1 VTWITLAWKFRNEIA
16 IGTIVL
22 VLVIA
27 GLYIKHVFNE
37 RTTLETEIVAIKKDL
52 ESVKAQV
59 TLNKDIADAI
69 QKIKIQSNNYV
80 RVIETT
86 PSPVVGS
93 SSTVIPSGLFLPTLP
108 TPDTFRNISSSS
120 K

>member
-1 VTWITLAWKFRNEIA
+1 MEWITLACRFRNEIA
-16 IGTIVL
+16 IGIIII

-27 GLYIKHVFNE
+27 GLYIKHVFND
-37 RTTLETEIVAIKKDL
+37 RAKLETEIVDVKKDL
-52 ESVKAQV
+52 ESIKAQV

-86 PSPVVGS
+86 PSPTVGS
-93 SSTVIPSGLFLPTLP
+93 ASTVIPSGLFLPTVL
-108 TPDTFRNISSSS
+108 TSNTFRNTSSSS